1 MPIGQE
7 CVFTN
12 DEQLLKRKIQT
23 YMKQVYAFIR
33 RAALPVMLLLPALV
47 FGQGATVTGV
57 ITDPLGE
64 TLPGVTV
71 LIGGTGK
78 GTISDFDGT
87 YVLALDEAGTYT
99 LNYTFI
105 GFRTHTE
112 NITVTAGQNLKL
124 DIRMEEDAMMLETA
138 VVVGYGTVKSKD
150 LTGSITNVG
159 VKDFQ
164 NGNVVTPE
172 QLITGKVAGVQI
184 TSNSGMP
191 GSGSRIR
198 IRGGTSLNASNDPLI
213 VIDGVPVDNNGISGS
228 GNALSLINPDD
239 IENITVLKDASA
251 AAIYGS
257 RAANGVII
265 ITTKRGVSDSKLHID
280 VNSTTS
286 FSQVTNYVDVLSAD
300 ELRDVLSTDGT
311 ATQQALLGD
320 ANTDWQRELFRLGIA
335 EDLDV
340 TLSGGIKNLPYRLNL
355 EGYTENG
362 VLDRS
367 QLNRYGATLSLNP
380 SYLNGKLRTEANGKF
395 FHTDNV
401 FADQGA
407 IGSAI
412 TFDPTQEIMDEG
424 NAYGGY
430 WEWVNASGGLIPLA
444 PKNPV
449 GMLQQRDDMSDVN
462 RFIGNIKLDYELFKD
477 FHAVVNGGYDL
488 SRSNGTIVV
497 DSVSASNFPV
507 GINNYYEQMKDN
519 KLFEAYFNYKRELEG
534 IQSRIDFTGGYSYQ
548 NWLTQAPAF
557 ASLGFN
563 GDTVT
568 PAGIDFETENT
579 LISFYGRLNYNLK
592 ERYMITATLR
602 EDGSSRFSPDN
613 RWGLFPSVAAAWL
626 LSDEPFMQNA
636 NVYMKVRAGWGVT
649 GQQDIFNDYPY
660 IANYDSSTSTA
671 QYQFGDVFYYL
682 LRPDGYDPNIKW
694 EETTSLNFGIDF
706 GFGGDKFSGSID
718 VYKKTT
724 DDLLAT
730 IPIPAGTNFTNQ
742 ILTNVGSMENTGIE
756 VNLSYLPINTK
767 EMSLEIGVNG
777 TANRNEITNLTKVE
791 DPNSPGILVGG
802 IAGGIGNT
810 IQIQSVG
817 YAANT
822 FYAYEQEY
830 DEDGNPIEGAYVDQ
844 NGDSIINADDLIWG
858 ENPVP
863 DFFVG
868 FNAAFRY
875 KKWSVSTI
883 MRGEFG
889 KYMYNNINSTR
900 GVFQNVPAATYMQ
913 NLSQNYLETGFQT
926 YQLLSDYYIENAS
939 FVRMDNISVSYDVG
953 RVFNDNASLVVG
965 AVIQNVFVI
974 TPYSGLDPEIAGG
987 IDNSIYP
994 RPRIYSLNLSLKL

>member
-1 MPIGQE
+1 M
-7 CVFTN
+7 
-12 DEQLLKRKIQT
+12 
-23 YMKQVYAFIR
+23 MQVYAIIR
-33 RAALPVMLLLPALV
+33 RAVLPVMLLLSGGV
-47 FGQGATVTGV
+47 FAQSATLSG
-57 ITDPLGE
+57 IISDAKGE

-71 LIGGTGK
+71 LIGTSGK
-78 GTISDFDGT
+78 GTISDFDGSYT
-87 YVLALDEAGTYT
+87 LAFDEPGTYAIS
-99 LNYTFI
+99 YSFI
-105 GFRTHTE
+105 GYKTVSE
-112 NITVTAGQNLKL
+112 NITLSSGQNLKKDL
-124 DIRMEEDAMMLETA
+124 VMEEDAMMLETA
-138 VVVGYGTVKSKD
+138 VVVGYGTIKSKD

-164 NGNVVTPE
+164 SGNISTPE

-191 GSGSRIR
+191 GAGSRIR

-228 GNALSLINPDD
+228 GNALSLLNPDD

-280 VNSTTS
+280 VNSTSS
-286 FSQVTNYVDVLSAD
+286 FSQVTKYVDVLSAD
-300 ELRDVLSTDGT
+300 EFREVIANEGT
-311 ATQQALLGD
+311 ATQAALIGESS
-320 ANTDWQRELFRLGIA
+320 TDWQKELFRLGIA

-340 TLSGGIKNLPYRLNL
+340 TLSGGIKNLPYRLNI
-355 EGYTENG
+355 ESYMENG

-367 QLNRYGATLSLNP
+367 QLVRYGGTLALNP
-380 SYLNGKLRTEANGKF
+380 SFFNGKLKAEGNGKF
-395 FHTDNV
+395 YHTDNV

-412 TFDPTQEIMDEG
+412 TFDPTQAIMSEG
-424 NAYGGY
+424 DAYGGY
-430 WEWVNASGGLIPLA
+430 WEWVNPSGGLIPLA

-449 GMLQQRDDMSDVN
+449 GVIQQRDDFSNVN
-462 RFIGNIKLDYELFKD
+462 RFIGNLKLDYELFKD
-477 FHAVVNGGYDL
+477 FHAVVNGGFDIV
-488 SRSNGTIVV
+488 RSNGTIVV
-497 DSVSASNFPV
+497 DSVAASNFPV
-507 GINNYYEQMKDN
+507 GINNYYEQAKDN
-519 KLFEAYFNYKRELEG
+519 KLLEAYFNYKKDLPG
-534 IQSRIDFTGGYSYQ
+534 AKSRIDFTGGYSYQ
-548 NWLTQAPAF
+548 NWLTQTPAF
-557 ASLGFN
+557 PSLSFT

-579 LISFYGRLNYNLK
+579 LISFYGRLNYNFK
-592 ERYMITATLR
+592 ERYMLTATLR
-602 EDGSSRFSPDN
+602 EDGSSRFSPDT
-613 RWGLFPSVAAAWL
+613 RWGLFPSVALAWL
-626 LSDEPFMQNA
+626 LSDEPFMQNSK
-636 NVYMKVRAGWGVT
+636 VYMKVRAGWGVT

-706 GFGGDKFSGSID
+706 GFGGDKWSGSID
-718 VYKKTT
+718 IYKKTT

-730 IPIPAGTNFTNQ
+730 IPVPAGTNFTNQ

-756 VNLSYLPINTK
+756 VNLNYIPIDTK
-767 EMSLEIGVNG
+767 DMSLEVGING
-777 TANRNEITNLTKVE
+777 TANKNEITNLTKVP

-817 YAANT
+817 YSANT
-822 FYAYEQEY
+822 FYAYEQLY
-830 DEDGNPIEGAYVDQ
+830 DEDGNPIEGSYVDQ

-863 DFFVG
+863 DFYLG
-868 FNAAFRY
+868 FNAGFRY
-875 KKWSVSTI
+875 KKWSAGMVI
-883 MRGEFG
+883 RGEFG

-900 GVFQNVPAATYMQ
+900 GTFINVPAGSYLQ
-913 NLSQNYLETGFQT
+913 NLSTNYLETGFQT
-926 YQLLSDYYIENAS
+926 YQLLSDYYIESAN
-939 FVRMDNISVSYDVG
+939 FLRMDNLSVSYDVG
-953 RVFNDNASLVVG
+953 RIFNDNASLMVG
-965 AVIQNVFVI
+965 AVIQNVFVL
-974 TPYSGLDPEIAGG
+974 TKYSGIDPEIAGG

>member
-1 MPIGQE
+1 MH
-7 CVFTN
+7 
-12 DEQLLKRKIQT
+12 
-23 YMKQVYAFIR
+23 VYAYIR
-33 RAALPVMLLLPALV
+33 RAAFAVLLMVPALV
-47 FGQGATVTGV
+47 FAQSATVSGI
-57 ITDPLGE
+57 ITDPAGE

-71 LIGGTGK
+71 LIGNTGK
-78 GTISDFDGT
+78 GTISDFDGS
-87 YVLALDEAGTYT
+87 YT
-99 LNYTFI
+99 LAFDEPGSYTLTYTFI
-105 GFRTHTE
+105 GFKNVVE
-112 NITVTAGQNLKL
+112 TVTLASGQNLKK
-124 DIRMEEDAMMLETA
+124 DVKMEEDAMMLETA
-138 VVVGYGTVKSKD
+138 VVVGYGTIKSKD
-150 LTGSITNVG
+150 LTGSITSVG

-164 NGNVVTPE
+164 NGNVSTPE

-191 GSGSRIR
+191 GAGSRIR

-228 GNALSLINPDD
+228 GNALSLLNPDD

-265 ITTKRGVSDSKLHID
+265 ITTKRGASDAALHVD
-280 VNSTTS
+280 VNSTSS

-300 ELRDVLSTDGT
+300 ELRQVIGEEGS
-311 ATQQALLGD
+311 AAQQALLGNE
-320 ANTDWQRELFRLGIA
+320 NTDWQKELYRLGIA
-335 EDLDV
+335 EDFDV
-340 TLSGGIKNLPYRLNL
+340 TFSGGIKNLPYRLNL
-355 EGYTENG
+355 EYYLENG

-367 QLNRYGATLSLNP
+367 QLGRYGGTLALNP
-380 SYLNGKLRTEANGKF
+380 TFFNGKLKTEANGKF

-401 FADQGA
+401 FADQGSIA
-407 IGSAI
+407 NAI
-412 TFDPTQEIMDEG
+412 TFDPTQPIMDD
-424 NAYGGY
+424 ASVYGGY

-449 GMLQQRDDMSDVN
+449 GVLNQRDDISDVN
-462 RFIGNIKLDYELFKD
+462 RFIGNLKFDYELFKD
-477 FHAVVNGGYDL
+477 FHGVVNGGIDMA
-488 SRSNGTIVV
+488 RSNGTVV
-497 DSVSASNFPV
+497 VPDVAAANYPV
-507 GINNYYEQMKDN
+507 GINNYYEQSKDN
-519 KLFEAYFNYKRELEG
+519 KLLEAYFNYKKEISG
-534 IQSRIDFTGGYSYQ
+534 IKSRIDFTGGYSYQ
-548 NWLTQAPAF
+548 NWLTQSPAF
-557 ASLGFN
+557 PSFGFN
-563 GDTVT
+563 GDTVA

-592 ERYMITATLR
+592 EKYVLTATLR

-613 RWGLFPSVAAAWL
+613 RWGLFPSVSLAWL
-626 LSDEPFMQNA
+626 ASDEAFLADKNM
-636 NVYMKVRAGWGVT
+636 YLKVRAGYGVT

-660 IANYDSSTSTA
+660 IANYDSSTATA

-694 EETTSLNFGIDF
+694 EETTSFNVGFDF
-706 GFGGDKFSGSID
+706 GFKGDMISGSVD
-718 VYKKTT
+718 LYKKIT

-742 ILTNVGSMENTGIE
+742 ILTNVGSMENTGVE
-756 VNLSYLPINTK
+756 VNLNIIALDK
-767 EMSLEIGVNG
+767 KDLGLEFSING
-777 TANRNEITNLTKVE
+777 TANRNEITNLTKVP

-822 FYAYEQEY
+822 FFAYEQEY
-830 DEDGNPIEGAYVDQ
+830 DENGNPIEGSYVDQ
-844 NGDSIINADDLIWG
+844 NNDSIINSDDLVWG
-858 ENPVP
+858 KNPTP
-863 DFFVG
+863 KFYAG
-868 FNAAFRY
+868 FNTSFRY
-875 KKWSVSTI
+875 KKWSASMI
-883 MRGEFG
+883 LRGEFG

-900 GVFQNVPAATYMQ
+900 GIFQNVPASSYMM
-913 NLSQNYLETGFQT
+913 NLSANYLETGFQT

-939 FVRMDNISVSYDVG
+939 FVRMDNISISYDFG
-953 RVFNDNASLVVG
+953 RIMNDKASFSAGVV
-965 AVIQNVFVI
+965 VQNVFVI

>member
-1 MPIGQE
+1 M
-7 CVFTN
+7 
-12 DEQLLKRKIQT
+12 
-23 YMKQVYAFIR
+23 MHVYTSIR
-33 RAALPVMLLLPALV
+33 RAVFVALMMVPLCI

-57 ITDPLGE
+57 ITDNLGT

-71 LIGGTGK
+71 IIDGTTI
-78 GTISDFDGT
+78 GTISDFDGVYT
-87 YVLALDEAGTYT
+87 LAVEAAGTYT
-99 LNYTFI
+99 IHYSYI
-105 GFRTHTE
+105 GFKSVYE
-112 NITVTAGQNLKL
+112 SVTLAAGQTMTKNLQ
-124 DIRMEEDAMMLETA
+124 MEEDALMLDAA

-164 NGNVVTPE
+164 NGNISTPE
-172 QLITGKVAGVQI
+172 QLIAGKVAGIQI

-191 GSGSRIR
+191 GAGSRIR
-198 IRGGTSLNASNDPLI
+198 VRGGTSLNASNDPLI

-228 GNALSLINPDD
+228 GNALSLLNPDD

-265 ITTKRGVSDSKLHID
+265 ITTKRGYSDAELHID

-300 ELRDVLSTDGT
+300 ELRDVIATDGT
-311 ATQQALLGD
+311 PAQQALLGTE
-320 ANTDWQRELFRLGIA
+320 NTDWQNELFRLGIA

-340 TLSGGIKNLPYRLNL
+340 TFTGGIKNLPYRLNL
-355 EGYTENG
+355 EYYLENG

-367 QLNRYGATLSLNP
+367 QLGRYGTTLALNP
-380 SYLNGKLRTEANGKF
+380 SFFNGKLKTEANGKF

-412 TFDPTQEIMDEG
+412 TFDPTQGILDEG
-424 NAYGGY
+424 NDYGGY
-430 WEWVNASGGLIPLA
+430 WEWTNASGGLIPLA

-449 GMLQQRDDMSDVN
+449 GLLEQRDDFSDVN
-462 RFIGNIKLDYELFKD
+462 RFIGNLKFDYELITD
-477 FHAVVNGGYDL
+477 LHLVLNGGYDL
-488 SRSNGTIVV
+488 ARSSGTVEV
-497 DSVSASNFPV
+497 DSVAAANFPV
-507 GINNYYEQMKDN
+507 GVRNQYEQSKDN
-519 KLFEAYFNYKRELEG
+519 KLFEAYFNYKKEISG
-534 IQSRIDFTGGYSYQ
+534 IKSRIDFTGGYSYQ
-548 NWLTQAPAF
+548 NWLTQTPSF
-557 ASLGFN
+557 ASLSFG

-568 PAGIDFETENT
+568 PKGIDFETENT
-579 LISFYGRLNYNLK
+579 LLSFYGRLNYNLMEK
-592 ERYMITATLR
+592 YLLTATLR

-613 RWGLFPSVAAAWL
+613 RWGLFPSVAVAWII
-626 LSDEPFMQNA
+626 SEEAFMKESNM
-636 NVYMKVRAGWGVT
+636 YLKFRAGYGVT

-694 EETTSLNFGIDF
+694 EETTSINAGIDF
-706 GFGGDKFSGSID
+706 GFAGDKFSGSID
-718 VYKKTT
+718 VYKKIT

-756 VNLSYLPINTK
+756 INLTYLAINTK
-767 EMSLEIGVNG
+767 EMGLEFSANG
-777 TANRNEITNLTKVE
+777 TANRNEITNLTRVE

-822 FYAYEQEY
+822 FYAYEQLY
-830 DEDGNPIEGAYVDQ
+830 DEDGNPIEGEYVDQ
-844 NGDSIINADDLIWG
+844 NNDSIINADDLIWG
-858 ENPVP
+858 KNPVP
-863 DFFVG
+863 DFYLG
-868 FNAAFRY
+868 FNTSFRY
-875 KKWSVSTI
+875 KKWTAGFVL
-883 MRGEFG
+883 RGEFG

-900 GVFQNVPAATYMQ
+900 GTFQNVPASSYMQ
-913 NLSQNYLETGFQT
+913 NLVANYLETGFQT

-939 FVRMDNISVSYDVG
+939 FVRMDNLSVSYRVG
-953 RVFNDNASLVVG
+953 SVFNDAAVLNVG
-965 AVIQNVFVI
+965 AVVQNVFVI
-974 TPYSGLDPEIAGG
+974 SPYTGLDPEIAGG

-994 RPRIYSLNLSLKL
+994 RPRIYSINLSLNL

>member
-1 MPIGQE
+1 M
-7 CVFTN
+7 
-12 DEQLLKRKIQT
+12 
-23 YMKQVYAFIR
+23 MQVYAIIR
-33 RAALPVMLLLPALV
+33 RSVLPLMLLLSGNLFA
-47 FGQGATVTGV
+47 QSATLSG
-57 ITDPLGE
+57 IISDARGE

-71 LIGGTGK
+71 LIGTTGK
-78 GTISDFDGT
+78 GTISDFDGSYT
-87 YVLALDEAGTYT
+87 LAFDEPGTYT
-99 LNYTFI
+99 ISYSFI
-105 GFRTHTE
+105 GFRTASET
-112 NITVTAGQNLKL
+112 ITLTSGQNLKKDMVL
-124 DIRMEEDAMMLETA
+124 EEDAMMLETA
-138 VVVGYGTVKSKD
+138 VVVGYGTIKSKD

-164 NGNVVTPE
+164 NGNISTPE

-191 GSGSRIR
+191 GAGSRIR

-280 VNSTTS
+280 VNSTSS
-286 FSQVTNYVDVLSAD
+286 FAQVTKYVDVLSAD
-300 ELRDVLSTDGT
+300 ELRDVISTDGT
-311 ATQQALLGD
+311 PTQLALLGD
-320 ANTDWQRELFRLGIA
+320 ANTDWQKELFRLGIA

-340 TLSGGIKNLPYRLNL
+340 TLSGGIKNLPYRLNV
-355 EGYTENG
+355 ESYMENG

-367 QLNRYGATLSLNP
+367 QLVRYGGTLALNP
-380 SYLNGKLRTEANGKF
+380 TFLNGKLKTEGNGKYY
-395 FHTDNV
+395 HTDNV

-412 TFDPTQEIMDEG
+412 TFDPTQEVLD
-424 NAYGGY
+424 AASPYGGY

-449 GMLQQRDDMSDVN
+449 GLINQRDDISNVN
-462 RFIGNIKLDYELFKD
+462 RFIGNLKFDYEIFKD
-477 FHAVVNGGYDL
+477 FHGVINGGFDIA
-488 SRSNGTIVV
+488 RSNGTIVV
-497 DSVSASNFPV
+497 DSVAASNFPV
-507 GINNYYEQMKDN
+507 GINNYYEQSKNN
-519 KLFEAYFNYKRELEG
+519 KLFEAYFNYKKEIG
-534 IQSRIDFTGGYSYQ
+534 KIKSRIDFTGGYSYQ
-548 NWLTQAPAF
+548 NWLTATPAF
-557 ASLGFN
+557 PSLSFA

-579 LISFYGRLNYNLK
+579 LLSFYGRINYNFK
-592 ERYMITATLR
+592 ERYLVTATLR
-602 EDGSSRFSPDN
+602 EDGSSRFSPDT
-613 RWGLFPSVAAAWL
+613 RWGLFPSVAVAWL
-626 LSDEPFMQNA
+626 LSDEPFMA
-636 NVYMKVRAGWGVT
+636 DTKMYMKVRAGWGVT

-671 QYQFGDVFYYL
+671 QYQFGDAFYYL

-706 GFGGDKFSGSID
+706 GFGGDKVSGSID

-730 IPIPAGTNFTNQ
+730 IPVPAGTNFTNQ

-756 VNLSYLPINTK
+756 VTLSYIPINTK
-767 EMSLEIGVNG
+767 DMTLELGING
-777 TANRNEITNLTKVE
+777 TANRNEITNLTKVP

-822 FYAYEQEY
+822 FYAYEQLY
-830 DEDGNPIEGAYVDQ
+830 DEDGNPIEGEYVDQ
-844 NGDSIINADDLIWG
+844 NGDSTINADDLIYG

-863 DFFVG
+863 DFYLG
-868 FNAAFRY
+868 FNGSFHY
-875 KKWSVSTI
+875 KKWTAGMVI
-883 MRGEFG
+883 RGEFG

-900 GVFQNVPAATYMQ
+900 GIYQNVPAGSYSQ
-913 NLSQNYLETGFQT
+913 NLSANYLETGFQS
-926 YQLLSDYYIENAS
+926 YQLLSDYYIESAN
-939 FVRMDNISVSYDVG
+939 FVRMDNLSVSYDVG
-953 RVFNDNASLVVG
+953 RVFNDNASLTVG
-965 AVIQNVFVI
+965 AVIQNVFVF

-994 RPRIYSLNLSLKL
+994 RPRTYSLNLSLKL

>member
-1 MPIGQE
+1 M
-7 CVFTN
+7 
-12 DEQLLKRKIQT
+12 
-23 YMKQVYAFIR
+23 
-33 RAALPVMLLLPALV
+33 LPLMLLLSGNLFA
-47 FGQGATVTGV
+47 QSATLSG
-57 ITDPLGE
+57 IISDARGE

-71 LIGGTGK
+71 LIGTTGK
-78 GTISDFDGT
+78 GTISDFDGSYT
-87 YVLALDEAGTYT
+87 LAFDEPGTYT
-99 LNYTFI
+99 ISYSFI
-105 GFRTHTE
+105 GFRTTSE
-112 NITVTAGQNLKL
+112 TITLASGQNMKKDMVL
-124 DIRMEEDAMMLETA
+124 EEDAMMLETA
-138 VVVGYGTVKSKD
+138 VVVGYGTIKSKD

-164 NGNVVTPE
+164 SGNISTPE

-191 GSGSRIR
+191 GAGSRIR

-228 GNALSLINPDD
+228 GNALSLLNPDD

-280 VNSTTS
+280 VNSTSS
-286 FSQVTNYVDVLSAD
+286 FSQVTKYVDVLSAD
-300 ELRDVLSTDGT
+300 ELRDVISTDGT
-311 ATQQALLGD
+311 PTQLALLGD
-320 ANTDWQRELFRLGIA
+320 ANTDWQKELFRLGIA
-335 EDLDV
+335 EDLDI
-340 TLSGGIKNLPYRLNL
+340 TLSGGIKNLPYRLNIESYL
-355 EGYTENG
+355 ENG

-367 QLNRYGATLSLNP
+367 QLVRYGGTLAINP
-380 SYLNGKLRTEANGKF
+380 TFLNGKLKTEGNGKY

-412 TFDPTQEIMDEG
+412 TFDPTQEILD
-424 NAYGGY
+424 ATSPYGGY

-444 PKNPV
+444 PRNPV
-449 GMLQQRDDMSDVN
+449 GLIDQRDDISNVN
-462 RFIGNIKLDYELFKD
+462 RFIGNLKFDYEIFKD
-477 FHAVVNGGYDL
+477 FHGVINGGFDIA
-488 SRSNGTIVV
+488 RSNGTIVV
-497 DSVSASNFPV
+497 DSVAASNFPV
-507 GINNYYEQMKDN
+507 GINNYYEQSKDN
-519 KLFEAYFNYKRELEG
+519 KLFEAYFNYKKEIG
-534 IQSRIDFTGGYSYQ
+534 KIKSRIDFTGGYSYQ
-548 NWLTQAPAF
+548 NWLTQTPAF
-557 ASLGFN
+557 PSLSFG

-579 LISFYGRLNYNLK
+579 LLSFYGRLNYNFK
-592 ERYMITATLR
+592 ERYLLTATLR
-602 EDGSSRFSPDN
+602 EDGSSRFSPDT
-613 RWGLFPSVAAAWL
+613 RWGLFPSVAVAWL
-626 LSDEPFMQNA
+626 LSDEPFMA
-636 NVYMKVRAGWGVT
+636 NTKVYMKVRAGWGVT

-706 GFGGDKFSGSID
+706 GFGGDKLSGSID

-756 VNLSYLPINTK
+756 ITLSYIPINTK
-767 EMSLEIGVNG
+767 DMTLEVGVNG
-777 TANRNEITNLTKVE
+777 TANRNEITNLTKVP

-822 FYAYEQEY
+822 FYAYEQLY
-830 DEDGNPIEGAYVDQ
+830 DENGNPIEGEYVDQ
-844 NGDSIINADDLIWG
+844 NGDSTINADDLIWG
-858 ENPVP
+858 ENPTP
-863 DFFVG
+863 DFYLG
-868 FNAAFRY
+868 FNGAFRY
-875 KKWSVSTI
+875 KKWTAGMVI
-883 MRGEFG
+883 RGEFG
-889 KYMYNNINSTR
+889 KFMYNNINSTR
-900 GVFQNVPAATYMQ
+900 GIYQNVPAGSYSQ
-913 NLSQNYLETGFQT
+913 NLSTNYLETGFQT
-926 YQLLSDYYIENAS
+926 YQLLSDYYIESAN
-939 FVRMDNISVSYDVG
+939 FIRMDNLSVSYDVG
-953 RVFNDNASLVVG
+953 RVFNDNASLTVG
-965 AVIQNVFVI
+965 AVVQNVFVI

-994 RPRIYSLNLSLKL
+994 RPRTYSLNLSLKL